1 MDCLMN
7 LPLLYW
13 AAQENESPAW
23 KQIAIEHTEMALR
36 YILRPDGSSNHMVD
50 FDPET
55 GEYKD
60 NPGGQGYESGSS
72 WSRGQSWAIYGMA
85 LAYRYTKNQAYL
97 DAAKRSAHYFMANVS
112 LNDYIP
118 LLDFRAPKEPVYILT
133 LLPEP
138 VRPAAF

>member
-1 MDCLMN
+1 
-7 LPLLYW
+7 
-13 AAQENESPAW
+13 
-23 KQIAIEHTEMALR
+23 MALR

-118 LLDFRAPKEPVYILT
+118 FLISGRRRSRFILT

>member
-50 FDPET
+50 FDPKQGNIKIIRRT
-55 GEYKD
+55 G
-60 NPGGQGYESGSS
+60 
-72 WSRGQSWAIYGMA
+72 I
-85 LAYRYTKNQAYL
+85 
-97 DAAKRSAHYFMANVS
+97 
-112 LNDYIP
+112 
-118 LLDFRAPKEPVYILT
+118 
-133 LLPEP
+133 
-138 VRPAAF
+138 